1 MPSRLNKKKIED
13 RPCYT
18 PKLGQ
23 NMPILACFDIVFQG
37 VLEVYNQTFCDV
49 GDNDFAVEHAGAR
62 KRQREG
68 GRTPGWH
75 RVPAT
80 TRTT

>member
-1 MPSRLNKKKIED
+1 
-13 RPCYT
+13 
-18 PKLGQ
+18 
-23 NMPILACFDIVFQG
+23 MPILACFDIVFQG

-68 GRTPGWH
+68 TLEKVVKYDKEAFERAYAWMASSPSDDEDD
-75 RVPAT
+75 
-80 TRTT
+80 